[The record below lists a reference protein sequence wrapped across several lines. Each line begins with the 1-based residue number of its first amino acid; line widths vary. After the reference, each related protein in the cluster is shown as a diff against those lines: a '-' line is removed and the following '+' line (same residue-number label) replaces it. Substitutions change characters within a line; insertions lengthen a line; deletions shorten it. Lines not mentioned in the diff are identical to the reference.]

1 MFILGGIMAT
11 FNSNL
16 DKLNQVSSGSQPG
29 KTGEVTVEPGKE
41 FIFRLRNGREVGRAE
56 TLSEFLSR
64 LRTIPL
70 ESIEYHFNGR
80 HFSPWLRYLKLNPL
94 ADSIEKLTS
103 KGERLREDI
112 LEQVSKFWLK

>member
-1 MFILGGIMAT
+1 MAI

-16 DKLNQVSSGSQPG
+16 DKLNQVSSVTQLG
-29 KTGEVTVEPGKE
+29 KASEVAAEPGKE
-41 FIFRLRNGREVGRAE
+41 FIFRLRNGTEVGRAR
-56 TLSEFLSR
+56 TLGDFLSR
-64 LRTIPL
+64 LRTVPI

-80 HFSPWLRYLKLNPL
+80 HFSPWLRYLKLNQL

-112 LEQVSKFWLK
+112 LEQVSKVWLK